1 MPDGIRFRQHVG
13 INQDQNRHDNGG
25 IGYAFRTEKA
35 DKDTGGEGGCQGIA
49 EIRAEQRCDN
59 QAVFV
64 PKEAVLARRLLPFF
78 SRSCIIAGEA
88 PVMAVSVPEKNAERI
103 SKKTTAIMAIIMGLI
118 LAG

>member
-35 DKDTGGEGGCQGIA
+35 DKDTCGEGGCQGIA

-64 PKEAVLARRLLPFF
+64 PKEAVYGFGPPVVAVFF
-78 SRSCIIAGEA
+78 E
-88 PVMAVSVPEKNAERI
+88 VMHNCR
-103 SKKTTAIMAIIMGLI
+103 
-118 LAG
+118 